1 MIITTNMTEKVT
13 VSAKVDRQ
21 TWKKIKEYGIDTS
34 STIRESLA
42 QAIRNREMSELD
54 RMVKAAQPIARKVGR
69 KQWTEAIRRDRDSR

>member
-42 QAIRNREMSELD
+42 RAIRNRELSELD

-69 KQWTEAIRRDRDSR
+69 KQWAEAIRRDRDSR